1 MLMPRLRYLDPH
13 FSADW
18 GASAPLGCESSS
30 FYCAGVQIFRVIQQR
45 QPTVRKASV
54 IMAKRLAIYNLK
66 GGAGKTT
73 TAVMLADGFAHFHKL
88 RVLVMDFD
96 RQASASRIHGY
107 KQ

>member
-1 MLMPRLRYLDPH
+1 
-13 FSADW
+13 
-18 GASAPLGCESSS
+18 
-30 FYCAGVQIFRVIQQR
+30 
-45 QPTVRKASV
+45 
-54 IMAKRLAIYNLK
+54 MAKRLAIYNLK